1 MHSLQRKENS
11 SEREAGAGKSK
22 VQLFVQ
28 GSIFLVI
35 SNIFIKAIN
44 FFLLPLYTRNLT
56 PSMLGVSDSIT
67 TFTGILFPILVL
79 GLDSA
84 YSAFYFDRMD
94 INRDK
99 KVFSTLGITFFLLGL
114 IPLLMC
120 ALSMPLSSLI
130 FKTDKYSMEM
140 MAALIGVTLNLWY
153 LPFSLELRLK
163 NQMGRFGLVSI
174 MSSLTMVLLNILFVS
189 VLKLGEMSLILST
202 TIVAGEQLV
211 LFGLLTKAI
220 PEKKYY
226 SDKLFR
232 EMIRFALPLIPSV
245 LMGWVLSLSDR
256 YILLYYH
263 GDVSVGLYGVG
274 ARFVTLLNV
283 VINAITT
290 AYTTFAFGS
299 KDDKNVQQK
308 YYYIFNAVTLILIV
322 IAFTVAVFSREIIL
336 IMTDAAYE
344 SSYVIIRD
352 LMFGQVLYAMSTI
365 VSYGI
370 IFKKKSVY
378 SLLSVSSGAIINLG
392 LNFILIPQYGLAAA
406 AITTL
411 IGYFISLIV
420 CYCFSEKLYPCEYGM
435 KRVMLTCVVAYAIS
449 LMFQESAW
457 QIRLII
463 WAICC
468 IGIAVWYRDIVRIIM
483 QFLKNF
489 LKDGS
494 KPINEKN

>member
-1 MHSLQRKENS
+1 MRSLQRKGKNS
-11 SEREAGAGKSK
+11 EWEAGVGKSK

-35 SNIFIKAIN
+35 SNVFIKAIN

-67 TFTGILFPILVL
+67 TFTGILYPILVL

-94 INRDK
+94 SNRDQ
-99 KVFSTLGITFFLLGL
+99 KVFSTLGIIFFWLGG
-114 IPLLMC
+114 IPILMC
-120 ALSMPLSSLI
+120 ALSVPLSSLI
-130 FKTDKYSMEM
+130 FKTDAYSLEVTV
-140 MAALIGVTLNLWY
+140 ALIGVTLNLWY

-174 MSSLTMVLLNILFVS
+174 LSSFTMVLLNIVFVT

-202 TIVAGEQLV
+202 AIVAGEHLI
-211 LFGLLTKAI
+211 LFGLLTGAV
-220 PEKKYY
+220 PQKKYY
-226 SDKLFR
+226 SGELFR
-232 EMIRFALPLIPSV
+232 DMIRFALPLIPSV
-245 LMGWVLSLSDR
+245 LMAWVLSLSDR
-256 YILLYYH
+256 YILLHYH
-263 GDVSVGLYGVG
+263 GEAVVGMYGIG

-299 KDDKNVQQK
+299 KDDEDAQQK
-308 YYYIFNAVTLILIV
+308 YYYIFNVVSLILLA
-322 IAFTVAVFSREIIL
+322 IAFTAAIFSKEIIF

-344 SSYVIIRD
+344 SSYVIVRD
-352 LMFGQVLYAMSTI
+352 MMFGQLFYAMSTI

-370 IFKKKSVY
+370 IFKKKSAY
-378 SLLSVSSGAIINLG
+378 SLLAASSGAIVNLV

-411 IGYFISLIV
+411 IGYFISLAV
-420 CYCFSEKLYPCEYGM
+420 CYYFSEKLYPCEYGM
-435 KRVMLTCVVAYAIS
+435 KRVMLSCIITYVTS
-449 LMFQESAW
+449 LILLESAW
-457 QIRLII
+457 QIRFII
-463 WAICC
+463 WVVCS
-468 IGIAVWYRDIVRIIM
+468 IGIAVWYRDIIRLIM
-483 QFLKNF
+483 QFS
-489 LKDGS
+489 KDFI
-494 KPINEKN
+494 KKLVKR